1 MNSIKVIKINN
12 SSDLLSSSSKIKEI
26 LDRKNRQF
34 KNQFQPL
41 PQPQSLSESLPHPL
55 SNRRQ
60 QSQRRQQARIRQYKT
75 KKCTTIKKKK
85 AMTSKEINTYY
96 KEITNEKNIN
106 LINKENLL
114 EIFQKILFEND
125 INLTNKFI
133 KLINR
138 KQLILILSSLDIVS
152 RKTNAPIPLLKNL
165 LYNYLTSTIKIII

>member
-41 PQPQSLSESLPHPL
+41 PQPQSQSQPHPL
-55 SNRRQ
+55 SHRRQ

>member
-1 MNSIKVIKINN
+1 
-12 SSDLLSSSSKIKEI
+12 
-26 LDRKNRQF
+26 
-34 KNQFQPL
+34 
-41 PQPQSLSESLPHPL
+41 
-55 SNRRQ
+55 
-60 QSQRRQQARIRQYKT
+60 
-75 KKCTTIKKKK
+75 
-85 AMTSKEINTYY
+85 MTSKEINTYY